1 MAGELKSVY
10 KRGAED
16 GLRFGI
22 YLSVLY
28 MVMIAGASYSL
39 ASLAAFVMIAA
50 VPLIVY
56 RFLRRGYV
64 AEYETSTF
72 SLMWLHGIVIFFC
85 GSMLAGVVLLVY
97 LRWINPDFVV
107 NTLQRAIELYD
118 SIYVPQAK
126 ETAKVLRQV
135 IEQKLVPTP
144 IEIVAQLI
152 WLAVFSGSLLSM
164 ILALVV
170 PLRSKKKQ

>member
-28 MVMIAGASYSL
+28 MAMIAGASYSL

-56 RFLRRGYV
+56 RFLHRGYV

-72 SLMWLHGIVIFFC
+72 SSMWLHGIVIFFC

-118 SIYVPQAK
+118 SIDVPQAK

>member
-1 MAGELKSVY
+1 
-10 KRGAED
+10 
-16 GLRFGI
+16 
-22 YLSVLY
+22 
-28 MVMIAGASYSL
+28 
-39 ASLAAFVMIAA
+39 
-50 VPLIVY
+50 
-56 RFLRRGYV
+56 
-64 AEYETSTF
+64 
-72 SLMWLHGIVIFFC
+72 MWLHGIVIFFC

-118 SIYVPQAK
+118 SIDVPQAK